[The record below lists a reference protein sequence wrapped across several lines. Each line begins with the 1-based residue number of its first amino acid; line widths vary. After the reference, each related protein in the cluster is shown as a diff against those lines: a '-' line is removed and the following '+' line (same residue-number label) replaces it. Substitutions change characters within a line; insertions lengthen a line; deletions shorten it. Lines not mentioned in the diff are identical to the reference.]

1 MQSCTIIV
9 PAIPYANVEKKL
21 LTTYTC
27 LCKNLYT
34 PSFLL
39 PLSPLI
45 RSSLAAHLSPLTP
58 RRSPLTSHLSPLPS
72 HLSPLTSHR

>member
-1 MQSCTIIV
+1 MRFFISKVIIVVYLLVYIRKSCTIIV

-45 RSSLAAHLSPLTP
+45 VKR
-58 RRSPLTSHLSPLPS
+58 
-72 HLSPLTSHR
+72 

>member
-1 MQSCTIIV
+1 MRFFISKVIIVVYLLVYIRQSCTIVV

-39 PLSPLI
+39 PLSP
-45 RSSLAAHLSPLTP
+45 SPL
-58 RRSPLTSHLSPLPS
+58 
-72 HLSPLTSHR
+72 